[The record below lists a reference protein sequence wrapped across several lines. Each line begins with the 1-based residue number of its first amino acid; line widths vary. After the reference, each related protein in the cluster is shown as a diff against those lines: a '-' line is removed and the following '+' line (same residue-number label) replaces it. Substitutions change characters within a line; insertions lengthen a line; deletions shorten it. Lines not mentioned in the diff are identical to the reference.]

1 MEKEKFVEALKKAKE
16 SAKKRNF
23 TQSFEISI
31 ALKDVDLRKPEERI
45 STYVVLPKGRGKDV
59 KVCAFVD
66 KDMLTQAREACDKVI
81 AKEDFPKIDKKEIRR
96 LCKECDWF
104 IAEATV
110 MMDIAKHFGKFLA
123 QKKKM
128 PDPKAG
134 AVFPPNANLKGIVQ
148 RFKNLIKIEAKKQPV
163 INAPIGTESQ
173 SIEDVAENAK
183 AVYEQVVHSL
193 PRGTQQIKSVYVKLT
208 MGPAVRV
215 EK

>member
-16 SAKKRNF
+16 SAKPRKF
-23 TQSFEISI
+23 TQSFEISV

-45 STYVVLPKGRGKDV
+45 STYIVLPKGRGKDV
-59 KVCAFVD
+59 KVCALVD
-66 KDMLTQAREACDKVI
+66 KDMVTQARDVCDKVI
-81 AKEDFPKIDKKEIRR
+81 TKDEFPEIDKKKVRV

-110 MMDIAKHFGKFLA
+110 MMNVAKHFGKFLA

-134 AVFPPNANLKGIVQ
+134 AVFPPSANLKGIVQ
-148 RFKNLIKIEAKKQPV
+148 RFKNLVKLEAKKQPV
-163 INAPIGTESQ
+163 INAPIGSETQ
-173 SIEDVAENAK
+173 SVEDVADNAV
-183 AVYEQVVHSL
+183 AVYNQIVHSL
-193 PRGTQQIKSVYVKLT
+193 PRGTQQIKAVYVKLT